1 MTVETNA
8 FRDFK
13 NGRQFCCHAGVA
25 LFSYESSSSIRS
37 KSRVSNRADKSIK
50 ALLHMA
56 ALSVAT
62 RRKNG
67 ELHEYY
73 LRKVAEGKN
82 KMLVFNAIKIKLVLR
97 MFAGINFNVFYDK
110 NYVFEFA

>member
-1 MTVETNA
+1 MTVGTNA

-25 LFSYESSSSIRS
+25 PFSYESGSSIRS
-37 KSRVSNRADKSIK
+37 KSRVSNRADKSK
-50 ALLHMA
+50 EALLHMA
-56 ALSVAT
+56 TLSVAT

-67 ELHEYY
+67 ELHEHY

-82 KMLVFNAIKIKLVLR
+82 KMLVLNAVRIKLVLR
-97 MFAGINFNVFYDK
+97 MFAVINFNVFYNK
-110 NYVFEFA
+110 NYTFEFA